1 MNRVSIRQPVV
12 LYAVVFMLALAAMVL
27 TLSTIALVSASR
39 RAYRRAAHN
48 ELMAISLRGPSHE
61 VRHWL
66 HNRPRTLE
74 MEIGLVTPSKPAL
87 GVTLED
93 ARKEVGHIERGGD
106 IVVVPV
112 DAPGAEAY
120 LVGLVDPSIPTSI
133 ALVEMSRMAP
143 FVLVGAL
150 ICAGLLAFM
159 VTRLLL
165 PPLSILGEIAK
176 DASALR
182 DGLDA
187 DDAPNEIL
195 EIAQQFRQT
204 VRQLRAEQAQIVT
217 QKAELERMQA
227 GLIRASKLA
236 SVGRLAAGI
245 AHEIGNPLAA
255 VLGYLSLLKE
265 GLDPSARDEVLERSA
280 KELTRISET
289 IRKLLTYARKGE
301 EPHEPSQ
308 PISTER
314 IIAEALA
321 LVRGH
326 PLLRGVS
333 ITRTVEPNARVDS
346 APLDSAPLGNASAKD
361 APADNVPANDPRGTA
376 RTTTEP
382 DALGHADR
390 LNQVLVNLLLNAAHA
405 MEEQPIRSISIE
417 RTATANDVRIAI
429 RDSGPG
435 IEPELLE
442 QIFDPFFT
450 TKDPG
455 EGTGLGLAISRAI
468 MESMEGDLTVTSDVG
483 KGACFVVRLP
493 ARPHEDGSGCPEPRP
508 LG

>member
-27 TLSTIALVSASR
+27 ALSTIALVSASR

-74 MEIGLVTPSKPAL
+74 MEIGLVTPSQPAL
-87 GVTLED
+87 GVTIED
-93 ARKEVGHIERGGD
+93 ARKGVGQIERGGD

-112 DAPGAEAY
+112 DAPGEEAY

-150 ICAGLLAFM
+150 VCAGLLAFM

-182 DGLDA
+182 AGLDA
-187 DDAPNEIL
+187 NDTPNEIL

-204 VRQLRAEQAQIVT
+204 VRQLRTEQAQIAT

-265 GLDPSARDEVLERSA
+265 GLDPPARDEVLERSA

-289 IRKLLTYARKGE
+289 IRKLLMYARKGE
-301 EPHEPSQ
+301 EPHEPSV

-314 IIAEALA
+314 IIGEALA

-333 ITRTVEPNARVDS
+333 ITRTEGQRPTH
-346 APLDSAPLGNASAKD
+346 
-361 APADNVPANDPRGTA
+361 GTQREA
-376 RTTTEP
+376 

-405 MEEQPIRSISIE
+405 METSAVRSLSIE
-417 RTATANDVRIAI
+417 RTTTRDDVRIAI
-429 RDSGPG
+429 RDSGSG

-468 MESMEGDLTVTSDVG
+468 MESMDGDLTVTSDVG
-483 KGACFVVRLP
+483 QGACFTVRLP
-493 ARPHEDGSGCPEPRP
+493 RVPEASMHESNEDLAPPDPAS
-508 LG
+508 